1 MRQEPKPEDTLMM
14 VQPHLFIPGPTNI
27 PEAVRMAMN
36 LPMEDMRSP
45 EFPKFTLPIF
55 EDIKKVFK
63 MKDGRVFIYPSS
75 GTGAWESA
83 IQNTLAVGDTV
94 LMSQFGQF
102 SLLWV
107 DMAQRLGL
115 KVIVCDEEWGTG
127 VPLEKYADILAKDK
141 GHEIKAVFAT
151 HNETATGVSS
161 NIAGVRKALDD
172 AKHPALLMVDGV
184 SSVGSLDM
192 RMGEWGVDC
201 CVSGSQKGFMLPTG
215 LGILAVS
222 QKALDANRTL
232 NGLMNRCFFS
242 FEDMIRTNDL
252 GYFPYTPATQLI
264 RGLRASLD
272 LIAAE
277 GLDNVIARHT
287 RLANG
292 VRAAVDAW
300 GLKLCAK
307 EPKWHSDTV
316 SAIYVPE
323 GVDSANVVKT
333 AYYRYNTSLG
343 VGLNKVMGKV
353 FRIGHL
359 GALDEVMVGGVLFAV
374 EMSLKDCGVP
384 VKLGSGT
391 GAAAEYLSRT
401 SIKSAS
407 SREPMADRKAA

>member
-1 MRQEPKPEDTLMM
+1 MM
-14 VQPHLFIPGPTNI
+14 VTPHLFIPGPTNI
-27 PEAVRMAMN
+27 PDAVRMAMN

-55 EDIKKVFK
+55 EDLKKVFK
-63 MKDGRVFIYPSS
+63 MRDGRVFIFPSS

-83 IQNTLAVGDTV
+83 ITNTLAVGDKV
-94 LMSQFGQF
+94 LMSRFGQF

-107 DMAQRLGL
+107 DMAERLGL
-115 KVIVCDEEWGTG
+115 KVVLCDEEWGTG

-141 GHEIKAVFAT
+141 AHEIKAVFAT
-151 HNETATGVSS
+151 HNETATGVTS
-161 NIAGVRKALDD
+161 NIAGVRKALDA

-184 SSVGSLDM
+184 SSVGSIDM

-222 QKALDANRTL
+222 QRALDANKSL
-232 NGLMNRCFFS
+232 NGRMNRCFFS
-242 FEDMIRTNDL
+242 FEDMIKTNDQ

-272 LIAAE
+272 LIFAE
-277 GLDNVIARHT
+277 GLDNVLARHH
-287 RLANG
+287 RLAAG
-292 VRAAVDAW
+292 VRAAVDGW

-316 SAIYVPE
+316 SAILVPE
-323 GVDSANVVKT
+323 GTDSANVVKT

-343 VGLNKVMGKV
+343 VGLNKVAGKV

-374 EMSLKDCGVP
+374 EMALLDTGVNI
-384 VKLGSGT
+384 KAGSGT
-391 GAAAEYLSRT
+391 GAAAEHFRKT
-401 SIKSAS
+401 ATKSAS
-407 SREPMADRKAA
+407 GRDVPKAKAA

>member
-1 MRQEPKPEDTLMM
+1 MP

-55 EDIKKVFK
+55 EDLKKVFK
-63 MKDGRVFIYPSS
+63 MKDGRVFIFPSS

-83 IQNTLAVGDTV
+83 IQNTLAIGDTV
-94 LMSQFGQF
+94 VMSRFGQF

-107 DMAQRLGL
+107 DMAERLGL
-115 KVIVCDEEWGTG
+115 KVILCDEEWGTG

-141 GHEIKAVFAT
+141 AHEIKAVFAT
-151 HNETATGVSS
+151 HNETATGVTS

-222 QKALDANRTL
+222 QKALDANKKQNNGMHRT
-232 NGLMNRCFFS
+232 FFS
-242 FEDMIRTNDL
+242 FEDMIKTNDL

-264 RGLRASLD
+264 RGLRASLN
-272 LIAAE
+272 LIEAE
-277 GLDNVIARHT
+277 GLENIFARHT
-287 RLANG
+287 RLATG
-292 VRAAVDAW
+292 VRKAVDAW

-316 SAIYVPE
+316 SAIFVPE
-323 GVDSANVVKT
+323 GIDANNVLKT

-343 VGLNKVMGKV
+343 TGLNKVAGKV

-359 GALDEVMVGGVLFAV
+359 GALDEFMVGGVLFAV
-374 EMSLKDCGVP
+374 EMALLDCGVGI
-384 VKLGSGT
+384 KAGSGT
-391 GAAAEYLSRT
+391 GAAAEYFRST
-401 SIKSAS
+401 ATKSATS
-407 SREPMADRKAA
+407 VTPAASKKAA

>member
-1 MRQEPKPEDTLMM
+1 MTM
-14 VQPHLFIPGPTNI
+14 VKPHLFIPGPTNI
-27 PEAVRMAMN
+27 PDAVRMAMN

-55 EDIKKVFK
+55 EDLKKVFK
-63 MKDGRVFIYPSS
+63 MKDGRVFIFPSS

-83 IQNTLAVGDTV
+83 ITNTLAVGDKV
-94 LMSQFGQF
+94 LMSRFGQF

-107 DMAQRLGL
+107 DMAERLGL
-115 KVIVCDEEWGTG
+115 KVVLCDEEWGTG
-127 VPLEKYADILAKDK
+127 VPLEKYADILAKDTA
-141 GHEIKAVFAT
+141 HEIKAVFAT

-161 NIAGVRKALDD
+161 DIAGVRRALDA
-172 AKHPALLMVDGV
+172 AKHPALLFVDGV

-222 QKALDANRTL
+222 QKALDANKSL
-232 NGLMNRCFFS
+232 NGRMNRCFFS
-242 FEDMIRTNDL
+242 WEDMIKTNDL

-272 LIAAE
+272 LIFAE

-287 RLANG
+287 RLATG

-316 SAIYVPE
+316 SAILVPE
-323 GVDSANVVKT
+323 GIDAVNVLKT

-343 VGLNKVMGKV
+343 TGLNKVAGKV

-359 GALDEVMVGGVLFAV
+359 GALDEGMIGGVLFNV
-374 EMSLKDCGVP
+374 EMALKDCGVP
-384 VKLGSGT
+384 VKFGSGT
-391 GAAAEYLSRT
+391 GAAAEYFSKTATKPAL
-401 SIKSAS
+401 A
-407 SREPMADRKAA
+407 KAA

>member
-1 MRQEPKPEDTLMM
+1 MTNM
-14 VQPHLFIPGPTNI
+14 VKPHLFIPGPTNI
-27 PEAVRMAMN
+27 PDAVRMAMN

-45 EFPKFTLPIF
+45 EYPKLTLPVF
-55 EDIKKVFK
+55 EDLKKVFK
-63 MKDGRVFIYPSS
+63 MKDGRVFIFPSS

-83 IQNTLAVGDTV
+83 ITNTLAVGDKV
-94 LMSQFGQF
+94 LMSRFGQF

-107 DMAQRLGL
+107 DMAERLGL
-115 KVIVCDEEWGTG
+115 KVELCDEEWGTG

-141 GHEIKAVFAT
+141 NHEIKAVFAT

-161 NIAGVRKALDD
+161 DIAGVRKALDA
-172 AKHPALLMVDGV
+172 AKHPALLFVDGV

-222 QKALDANRTL
+222 QKALDANKSL
-232 NGLMNRCFFS
+232 NGRMNRCFFS
-242 FEDMIRTNDL
+242 WEDMIKTNDL

-272 LIAAE
+272 LIFAE
-277 GLDNVIARHT
+277 GLENVLARHH
-287 RLANG
+287 RLAGG

-300 GLKLCAK
+300 GLKLVAK

-323 GVDSANVVKT
+323 GIDANT
-333 AYYRYNTSLG
+333 
-343 VGLNKVMGKV
+343 
-353 FRIGHL
+353 
-359 GALDEVMVGGVLFAV
+359 
-374 EMSLKDCGVP
+374 C
-384 VKLGSGT
+384 
-391 GAAAEYLSRT
+391 
-401 SIKSAS
+401 
-407 SREPMADRKAA
+407 

>member
-1 MRQEPKPEDTLMM
+1 
-14 VQPHLFIPGPTNI
+14 
-27 PEAVRMAMN
+27 
-36 LPMEDMRSP
+36 MRSP

-55 EDIKKVFK
+55 EDLKKVFK
-63 MKDGRVFIYPSS
+63 LKDGRVFIFPSS

-94 LMSQFGQF
+94 LMSRFGQF

-107 DMAQRLGL
+107 DMAERLGL
-115 KVIVCDEEWGTG
+115 KVILCDEEWGTG
-127 VPLEKYADILAKDK
+127 VPLEKYADILAKDTA
-141 GHEIKAVFAT
+141 HEIKAVFAT
-151 HNETATGVSS
+151 HNETATGVTSD
-161 NIAGVRKALDD
+161 IAGVRKALDA

-192 RMGEWGVDC
+192 RMGEWGVDA

-222 QKALDANRTL
+222 QKALDANKKQN
-232 NGLMNRCFFS
+232 NGMNRTFFS
-242 FEDMIRTNDL
+242 FEDMIKTNDL

-272 LIAAE
+272 LIEKE
-277 GLDNVIARHT
+277 GLENIFARHT
-287 RLANG
+287 RLATG
-292 VRAAVDAW
+292 VRKAVDAW

-323 GVDSANVVKT
+323 GIDANNVLKT

-343 VGLNKVMGKV
+343 TGLNKVAGKV

-359 GALDEVMVGGVLFAV
+359 GALDEFMIGGVLFAV
-374 EMSLKDCGVP
+374 EMALLDCGVNIKP
-384 VKLGSGT
+384 GSGT
-391 GAAAEYLSRT
+391 GAAAEYFRST
-401 SIKSAS
+401 ATKSATGVT
-407 SREPMADRKAA
+407 PAKKAA

>member
-1 MRQEPKPEDTLMM
+1 MT
-14 VQPHLFIPGPTNI
+14 VTPHLFIPGPTTI
-27 PEAVRMAMN
+27 PDKVRMAMN
-36 LPMEDMRSP
+36 LAMEDMRSP
-45 EFPKFTLPIF
+45 EFPKFTLPLF
-55 EDIKKVFK
+55 EDLKKVFK
-63 MKDGRVFIYPSS
+63 MKDGRVFIFPSS

-83 IQNTLAVGDTV
+83 ITNTLAVGDKV
-94 LMSQFGQF
+94 VMSRFGQF

-107 DMAQRLGL
+107 DMAERLGL
-115 KVIVCDEEWGTG
+115 KVVLCDEEWGTG
-127 VPLEKYADILAKDK
+127 VPLEKYADILAKDTH
-141 GHEIKAVFAT
+141 HEIKAVFAT

-161 NIAGVRKALDD
+161 DIAGVRKALDA

-222 QKALDANRTL
+222 QKALDANKQL
-232 NGLMNRCFFS
+232 NGRMNRCFFS
-242 FEDMIRTNDL
+242 FEDMIKTNDL

-264 RGLRASLD
+264 RGLRASVD
-272 LIAAE
+272 MINEE
-277 GLDNVIARHT
+277 GLDNVFARHT
-287 RLANG
+287 RLAKG

-316 SAIYVPE
+316 SAILAPE
-323 GVDSANVVKT
+323 GIDSANIVKA

-343 VGLNKVMGKV
+343 VGLNKVAGRV

-359 GALDEVMVGGVLFAV
+359 GALDEFMVGGVLFAV
-374 EMSLKDCGVP
+374 EMALKDSGVNI
-384 VKLGSGT
+384 KMGSGT
-391 GAAAEYLSRT
+391 GAAAEYFSKTATKLAT
-401 SIKSAS
+401 GVTPK
-407 SREPMADRKAA
+407 KAA